1 MRIILSPLLTTIVTT
16 LALGLTA
23 GTAAPAAP
31 AHKVAVVTTLNVL
44 AGITRE
50 VGGDRVEVTSLAK
63 PNQDPHTLVAKPTY
77 KVLAKNAGLFV
88 ELGLGLDIWGSAV
101 TDASGNPEIQTGQK
115 GRVIASEGIETKELP
130 ATLSKAWGDIHP
142 YGNPHVW
149 LDPVN
154 AKQIAVNIAAGLTR
168 VDPAGRDVYAAN
180 LKAFSAKID
189 DALYGHA
196 LVEEYGAS
204 KLERLSRRNELIE
217 YLKTKGTYGK
227 LGGWLK
233 QAEPLRGLKIV
244 TYHKTWVY
252 FCDRFGIQIRGEIEE
267 KPGIPPSQDYLASL
281 IEKIKSDGIK
291 VIFID
296 TIYPTKDGEFV
307 AGKTGVKIVSSPI
320 DLGGVPGTDT
330 YFALIGTLLDRV
342 VAASG
347 AASGAAA
354 K

>member
-1 MRIILSPLLTTIVTT
+1 MRITLATLITTF
-16 LALGLTA
+16 ALGLVA
-23 GTAAPAAP
+23 RSAAPAAP
-31 AHKVAVVTTLNVL
+31 AKKVNVVTTLNVL
-44 AGITRE
+44 AAVARE
-50 VGGDRVEVTSLAK
+50 VGGDRVAVSSLAK

-77 KVLAKNAGLFV
+77 KLAAKNADLFV

-115 GRVIASEGIETKELP
+115 GRVIASEGVETKELP

-154 AKQIAVNIAAGLTR
+154 AKQIAANIAAGLTR
-168 VDPAGRDVYAAN
+168 VDPDGKDAYAAN
-180 LKAFSAKID
+180 LKAFTAKID

-204 KLERLSRRNELIE
+204 KLERLSRRNELID
-217 YLKTKGTYGK
+217 YLKAKGTYGK

-233 QAEPLRGLKIV
+233 QAEALRGLKII

-281 IEKIKSDGIK
+281 IQKIKSDGIK
-291 VIFID
+291 VLFVD
-296 TIYPTKDGEFV
+296 TIYPTKDGEFI
-307 AGKTGVKIVSSPI
+307 AGKTGAKIVSSPI
-320 DLGGVPGTDT
+320 DIGGAPNTDT
-330 YFALIGTLLDRV
+330 YFSLIGTLLERIL
-342 VAASG
+342 
-347 AASGAAA
+347 AAA

>member
-1 MRIILSPLLTTIVTT
+1 MRIITSCLITT
-16 LALGLTA
+16 LALAL
-23 GTAAPAAP
+23 AATSASPAAP
-31 AHKVAVVTTLNVL
+31 PAKKISVVTTLNVL
-44 AGITRE
+44 AGVTRE

-63 PNQDPHTLVAKPTY
+63 PNQDPHTLVAKPTF
-77 KVLAKNAGLFV
+77 KVLAKNANLFV

-101 TDASGNPEIQTGQK
+101 TDASGNPDIQTGQK

-154 AKQIAVNIAAGLTR
+154 VKQIATNIAAGLTR
-168 VDPAGRDVYAAN
+168 VDPNGKDAYAAN
-180 LKAFSAKID
+180 LKAFSARID

-204 KLERLSRRNELIE
+204 KLERLSRRNELID
-217 YLKTKGTYGK
+217 YLKAKGTYAK

-233 QAEPLRGLKIV
+233 QAEALRGLKII

-252 FCDRFGIQIRGEIEE
+252 FCDRFGIQIRGEVEE

-281 IEKIKSDGIK
+281 IKKIQSEGIK
-291 VIFID
+291 VLFVD
-296 TIYPTKDGEFV
+296 TIYPSKDGDFLAAKTV
-307 AGKTGVKIVSSPI
+307 AKVVSSPI
-320 DLGGVPGTDT
+320 DIGGAPNTDD
-330 YFALIGTLLDRV
+330 YFSLISTLLGRIL
-342 VAASG
+342 
-347 AASGAAA
+347 AAA

>member
-1 MRIILSPLLTTIVTT
+1 MRMIPSPILTTIVTA
-16 LALGLTA
+16 LALGLAA
-23 GTAAPAAP
+23 GSAAPAAP
-31 AHKVAVVTTLNVL
+31 AKKVSVVTTLNVL
-44 AGITRE
+44 AGVARE

-63 PNQDPHTLVAKPTY
+63 PNQDPHTLVAKPTF
-77 KVLAKNAGLFV
+77 KVLAKNANLFV

-101 TDASGNPEIQTGQK
+101 TDASGNPDIQTGQK

-154 AKQIAVNIAAGLTR
+154 VKQLAVNIAAGLTR
-168 VDPAGRDVYAAN
+168 VDPAGKDVYAAN
-180 LKAFSAKID
+180 LKAFNEKID
-189 DALYGHA
+189 DMLYGHA
-196 LVEEYGAS
+196 LVVEYGAS
-204 KLERLSRRNELIE
+204 KLERLSRRNELID
-217 YLKTKGTYGK
+217 YLKAKGSYGK

-233 QAEPLRGLKIV
+233 QAEGLRGLKII

-252 FCDRFGIQIRGEIEE
+252 FCDRFGIQIRGEVEE

-281 IEKIKSDGIK
+281 IDKIKSEGIK

-296 TIYPTKDGEFV
+296 TIYPTKDGEFL

-320 DLGGVPGTDT
+320 DLGGVPNTNT
-330 YFALIGTLLDRV
+330 YFALIGTLLDRIT
-342 VAASG
+342 AAAG
-347 AASGAAA
+347 ASPAAAA

>member
-1 MRIILSPLLTTIVTT
+1 MRITLATLITTF
-16 LALGLTA
+16 ALGLVA
-23 GTAAPAAP
+23 RSAAPAAP
-31 AHKVAVVTTLNVL
+31 AKKVNVVTTLNVL

-50 VGGDRVEVTSLAK
+50 VGGDRVAVTSLAK

-77 KVLAKNAGLFV
+77 KLAAKNAELFV

-101 TDASGNPEIQTGQK
+101 TDASGNPDIQTGQK
-115 GRVIASEGIETKELP
+115 GRVIASEGVETKELP

-154 AKQIAVNIAAGLTR
+154 AKQIAANIAAGLTR
-168 VDPAGRDVYAAN
+168 VDPDGKDAYAAN
-180 LKAFSAKID
+180 LKAFSARID

-204 KLERLSRRNELIE
+204 KLERLSRRNELID
-217 YLKTKGTYGK
+217 YLKAKGTYGK

-233 QAEPLRGLKIV
+233 QGEALRGLKII

-252 FCDRFGIQIRGEIEE
+252 FCDRFGIQIRGEVEE

-281 IEKIKSDGIK
+281 IQKIKSDGIK

-296 TIYPTKDGEFV
+296 TIYPTKDGEFL
-307 AGKTGVKIVSSPI
+307 AAKTGAKIVSSPI
-320 DLGGVPGTDT
+320 DLGGASNTDT
-330 YFALIGTLLDRV
+330 YFSLIGTLLERIL
-342 VAASG
+342 
-347 AASGAAA
+347 AAA